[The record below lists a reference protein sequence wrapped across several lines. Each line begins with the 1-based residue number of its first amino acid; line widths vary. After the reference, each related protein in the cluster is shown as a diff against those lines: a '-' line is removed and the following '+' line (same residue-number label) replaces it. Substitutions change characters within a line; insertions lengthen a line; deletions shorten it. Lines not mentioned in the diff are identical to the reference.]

1 MAKILVIGEHKNGA
15 LKASVAELISAAQV
29 FGGEIHGAVLGT
41 GSANAA
47 AGFGQFGVAQVLT
60 LDAPAYTS
68 DGFAAALSD
77 AIKSGLYEY
86 VILMQSFFGRD
97 LGARLAARLKAG
109 WINDVTKLEMDG
121 GKLMATKPLYAG
133 KVLSKQTFNGAGPRV
148 LTLRP
153 KNFTPAAE
161 TAAVSVNKITLN
173 MPGAPLC
180 QVTKLEPKAEGDID
194 VKEADIIISG
204 GRGVGG
210 QEGFT
215 PLREFARGI
224 SAAVGAS
231 RAAVDSGWIE
241 HSHQVGQTGKV
252 VNPQLYIAC
261 GISGAIQHMAGMQT
275 SKVIVAIN
283 NNPDAPIFKVANY
296 GIVDDLFKVVPEL
309 QKQWAMLNS

>member
-1 MAKILVIGEHKNGA
+1 MAKILVIGEHKNGT
-15 LKASVAELISAAQV
+15 LKASSAELISAAQAI
-29 FGGEIHGAVLGT
+29 GGEIHGAVLGA

-47 AGFGQFGVAQVLT
+47 AGFGQYGVAQVLT
-60 LDAPAYTS
+60 LDAPAYSS
-68 DGFAAALSD
+68 DGFAAAV
-77 AIKSGLYEY
+77 AAAVTAGQYEY

-97 LGARLAARLKAG
+97 LGARLAARLQAG
-109 WINDVTKLEMDG
+109 WINDVTKLELDG
-121 GKLMATKPLYAG
+121 GKLVAVKPLYAG
-133 KVLSKQTFNGAGPRV
+133 KVLSKQAFNAAGPHV

-153 KNFTPAAE
+153 KNFAPAAE
-161 TAAVSVNKITLN
+161 AAATVSTTALSL
-173 MPGAPLC
+173 PGAPLC

-194 VKEADIIISG
+194 VKEADIIVSG

-210 QEGFT
+210 PEGFA
-215 PLREFARGI
+215 PLRELARGVK
-224 SAAVGAS
+224 AAVGAS

-309 QKQWAMLNS
+309 QKQWAALNS

>member
-1 MAKILVIGEHKNGA
+1 MAKILVVGEHKNGA
-15 LKASVAELISAAQV
+15 LKSSVAELISAAQV
-29 FGGEIHGAVLGT
+29 IGGEIHGAVLGAGCT
-41 GSANAA
+41 GAA
-47 AGFGQFGVAQVLT
+47 AGFGKYGVAQVLT

-68 DGFAAALSD
+68 DGFAAAVAD
-77 AIKSGLYEY
+77 AVKAGQYEY
-86 VILMQSFFGRD
+86 VILLQSFFGRD

-109 WINDVTKLEMDG
+109 WINDVTKLELDG
-121 GKLMATKPLYAG
+121 GKLVALKPLYAG
-133 KVLSKQTFNGAGPRV
+133 KVLSKQAFNGAGPHV
-148 LTLRP
+148 LTLRQ
-153 KNFTPAAE
+153 KNFAPAAE
-161 TAAVSVNKITLN
+161 AAASVSATALSL
-173 MPGAPLC
+173 PGAPLC

-194 VKEADIIISG
+194 VKEADIIVSG

-210 QEGFT
+210 PEGFT
-215 PLREFARGI
+215 PIRELARSIG
-224 SAAVGAS
+224 AAVGAS

-283 NNPDAPIFKVANY
+283 NNPDASIFKVANY

-309 QKQWAMLNS
+309 HKQWAALNS

>member
-15 LKASVAELISAAQV
+15 LKGSVAELVSAAQV
-29 FGGEIHGAVLGT
+29 IGGDIHGAVLGA
-41 GSANAA
+41 GSAGAA
-47 AGFGQFGVAQVLT
+47 AGFGRFGVAQVYT

-68 DGFAAALSD
+68 DGFAAALADVIASEQ
-77 AIKSGLYEY
+77 YEY
-86 VILMQSFFGRD
+86 IILMQSFFGRD

-109 WINDVTKLEMDG
+109 WLNDVTKLELDG
-121 GKLMATKPLYAG
+121 GKVITTKPLYAG
-133 KVLSKQTFNGAGPRV
+133 KVLSKQTFHGAGPHV
-148 LTLRP
+148 ITLRP

-161 TAAVSVNKITLN
+161 TSASVSTTGLSL
-173 MPGAPLC
+173 PGAPLC
-180 QVTKLEPKAEGDID
+180 QVTKLDPKAEGDID
-194 VKEADIIISG
+194 VKEADIIVSG

-210 QEGFT
+210 PDGFT
-215 PLREFARGI
+215 PIRELARSIG
-224 SAAVGAS
+224 AAVGAS

-275 SKVIVAIN
+275 SKIIVAIN
-283 NNPDAPIFKVANY
+283 SNADAPIFKVASY

-309 QKQWAMLNS
+309 QQQWTALNS